1 MPRETTTGET
11 IRVAPRIQRLLPL
24 KKPIGIPK
32 KPTLTEMKTY
42 ASFSKH
48 FVKVAELGKGGDGIV
63 HSYRHPPTGT
73 MVAVKY
79 PHDEISA
86 RCILAEIK
94 HFKLIGKHEH
104 IVKILAFSSCF
115 GPSARPAVFMELC
128 DLGDLITYYREWC
141 KEKKDQGLLAR
152 IPEVTIWKLLRD
164 MSLALDHL
172 HNNLGMVH
180 GDIKTD
186 NILVL
191 TPKGYAAPG
200 LPEEP
205 IFKLAD
211 VARLTPYPTPPKQK
225 DSPWRGTYE
234 YAPPFAE
241 QSGPVK
247 PSADMWSLGAVI
259 QEIVL
264 DIYPVQSEKA
274 FREDRRRQGLEL
286 PGPEEELHKLSYWR
300 SLIPVIHRPINAP
313 MEGYTTKYD
322 VPDGVMAADYQ
333 PYSSLLNAVYSTL
346 LEKDPLRRA
355 TSAFLVKTV
364 PIIEEQL
371 KGQRIVNRAE
381 EELWAALAG
390 R

>member
-1 MPRETTTGET
+1 MPREMNIGGVT
-11 IRVAPRIQRLLPL
+11 RVAPKVQRLLPR
-24 KKPIGIPK
+24 KQPVPIPK

-42 ASFSKH
+42 ASFSKL
-48 FVKVAELGKGGDGIV
+48 FVKVAELGKGGDGVV

-73 MVAVKY
+73 VVAVKY
-79 PHDEISA
+79 PHNRNSA
-86 RCILAEIK
+86 GCILAEIK

-104 IVKILAFSSCF
+104 IVRMLTFSSSF
-115 GPSARPAVFMELC
+115 GPSAGPAVFMELC
-128 DLGDLITYYREWC
+128 DLGDLITYYQKWC
-141 KEKKDQGLLAR
+141 KEKKDRGLSAR

-164 MSLALDHL
+164 MSLALNHL

-186 NILVL
+186 NILVV
-191 TPKGYAAPG
+191 TPKGYTAPG

-211 VARLTPYPTPPKQK
+211 VARLTPYPTPPTQK

-264 DIYPVQSEKA
+264 DIYPVQSHVA
-274 FREDRRRQGLEL
+274 FIEDRRRQGLDL
-286 PGPEEELHKLSYWR
+286 PGSNEELHKSSHWR
-300 SLIPVIHRPINAP
+300 SLIPVVHRPINAP
-313 MEGYTTKYD
+313 KEEYITKYD
-322 VPDGVMAADYQ
+322 VPNGAMAADYQ

-346 LEKDPLRRA
+346 LEKNTLRRA

-364 PIIEEQL
+364 PIIEKQL
-371 KGQRIVNRAE
+371 RGQRILNQTE
-381 EELWAALAG
+381 KKLWMALAG